1 MPMAPSESE
10 NTREMR
16 MASNVVSKLEVEV
29 SVVWSGAATAATE
42 DVEGNVEG
50 GFGAVVELES
60 VLVLV
65 GRVEPGLS
73 SSGDFVEIS

>member
-1 MPMAPSESE
+1 MAPSESE

-16 MASNVVSKLEVEV
+16 VASNVVSKLEVEV
-29 SVVWSGAATAATE
+29 SVVWSGAATAATG
-42 DVEGNVEG
+42 DVESNVEG

-65 GRVEPGLS
+65 VSGRVEPGLS
-73 SSGDFVEIS
+73 NGGDFVEIS